1 MTPDDVE
8 DDDELDDDIE
18 DEYDDEFEE
27 LNRST
32 ATSTF
37 LDQRWFRWAAIAFA
51 GMVVFTFMLP
61 LVLSVVRDGT
71 SNAAPDPVDQGMPDF
86 VLSSAGGGQ
95 IQLSDEAASHA
106 AIVLVFHR
114 GYDCLS
120 CRDQLVEL
128 QTGYA
133 ALLAEGAEL
142 LVIGID
148 DQVGAER
155 MAAHAKAS
163 YPVLYD
169 PDGIIAATYGVADEL
184 AGDFTTT
191 TLILDRSRNLAA
203 SPVGTIGDQ
212 LMPVSAILDVLR
224 GLNGDSAT
232 PS

>member
-1 MTPDDVE
+1 MTPDDVEDVE
-8 DDDELDDDIE
+8 DDDELDE
-18 DEYDDEFEE
+18 LDEFEE

-37 LDQRWFRWAAIAFA
+37 LDQRWFRWAAIGFA
-51 GMVVFTFMLP
+51 GMVVVTLMLP

-71 SNAAPDPVDQGMPDF
+71 SNAASTPVDQGMPDF
-86 VLSSAGGGQ
+86 VLSSAGGGE
-95 IQLSDEAASHA
+95 IKLSDEAASHA

-114 GYDCLS
+114 GYDCLL

-133 ALLAEGAEL
+133 SLLAEGAEL
-142 LVIGID
+142 LVIGLD

-169 PDGIIAATYGVADEL
+169 PNGVIAATYGVADEL
-184 AGDFTTT
+184 AGDFTST

-203 SPVGTIGDQ
+203 NPVGTIGDQ
-212 LMPVSAILDVLR
+212 LMPVSAILDVIR